1 MRHDPA
7 TLDRRA
13 PRNPGASLFIRDT
26 LHLRQVFA
34 KHAVPGVRD
43 PHGEVA
49 VVGQNHQPF
58 GEEIEPP
65 NRVEP
70 LVDPAAQQ
78 GEHSRAPLR
87 VFGGGDETRRLVEKD
102 VAKPL
107 RQTQTLAVDLDRV
120 ALKVSPVAELRPP
133 AVDRHPALADHLL
146 GFAPRTDPRPCDE
159 LLHSFKAH

>member
-13 PRNPGASLFIRDT
+13 ARDSGAILFVRDT
-26 LHLRQVFA
+26 LHLRQVLA
-34 KHAVPGVRD
+34 KHAVTGVRD
-43 PHGEVA
+43 PHGEIA

-58 GEEIEPP
+58 GKEIEPSH
-65 NRVEP
+65 RVDP

-78 GEHSRAPLR
+78 GEHRWAPFRVLR
-87 VFGGGDETRRLVEKD
+87 GGDETRRLVEKD

-107 RQTQTLAVDLDRV
+107 RQTQTLAVDLDRI
-120 ALKVSPVAELRPP
+120 ALEVGPVAELRPT